1 MSVETIRYLILFVS
15 LGLLMLMQIG
25 FLCMESGVVRS
36 KNSINVAAKNL
47 MDLLLVFL
55 LFWLFGYSM
64 MFGDSQS
71 GLFGQFTPFSKY
83 AEDPF
88 KPLFFLFQAM
98 FAATAAT
105 IVSGPVAERCSLKGY
120 LVIVAVMTMLIYPVT
135 GHWVW
140 GGVYMDSSVGWLEK
154 AGFYDFAGS
163 SVVHVTGGMV
173 ALVSVVII
181 GPRAGYEKKQA
192 DGFTGHSMVMAILGY
207 LFLWLGWFGFN
218 GGSVVLADIHQLPI
232 VLMNTAIAGAAGGF
246 GVLAL
251 ELAKSEKLDILM
263 LANGILAGLVSVTA
277 GCNIFSPTASV
288 VVGICGGLLFFC
300 GKRVLD
306 WLRIDDPVRGIPVH
320 LLGGIWGVLAVALF
334 ANTDAIPKS
343 LSRMEWLMVQ
353 LEGVLAIL
361 VWGGAVG
368 WLLLTVFN
376 LFIPLRVSLEG
387 EEAGLN
393 FTEHGARTELYDL
406 LQDMKHQ
413 QVTGDFSRKVRIEPY
428 TEIGQVA
435 FQYNQVTQSFSAAQS
450 ELYETI
456 SNLECTR
463 QALNDACKQAEKVS
477 DYKSAFLANMSHEI
491 RTPINGVIGMAEL
504 MLLEEMPAK
513 QQSYIQTIH
522 SSARGLINIIND
534 ILDYSKI
541 EAGELSLEVIACDIN
556 QLLKESLDIF
566 RIQAEE
572 KNIQLSVE
580 CSPDIPPLIYADPTR
595 IRQIIINLMS
605 NSLKFTESG
614 SIFLNAGFLQGASG
628 DRLTLSIEDT
638 GIGMTEEQSKR
649 VFIAFQQADNSTAR
663 QYGGTGLGLSITR
676 QLIEMMEGV
685 INLQSQPGKGTRFEL
700 MIPVRTVQGDQ
711 VGRVPDSQDATGIY
725 EERKPAGEVIA
736 ADRWISAVC
745 HDVLVAEDN
754 RVNQMVIR
762 KYLEK
767 LGISGHILE
776 NGKQVVDY
784 CERHT
789 PQLILMD
796 SEMPEMDGLTATR
809 LIREQSHHKVQPV
822 IIGLSAH
829 AMKDHEEKG
838 LAAGMDSYLAKPVTL
853 EQLRS
858 AILHFF
864 DDIPE
869 E

>member
-1 MSVETIRYLILFVS
+1 MPVETVRYLILFVS

-25 FLCMESGVVRS
+25 FLCLESGIVRS

-47 MDLLLVFL
+47 MDLLLVIL
-55 LFWLFGYSM
+55 LFWFVGYSV
-64 MFGDSQS
+64 MFGDTSF
-71 GLFGQFTPFSKY
+71 GLVGELSPFHENSN
-83 AEDPF
+83 DLF
-88 KPLFFLFQAM
+88 QPLFFLFQAM

-105 IVSGPVAERCSLKGY
+105 IVSGSVAERCSLKGY
-120 LVIVAVMTMLIYPVT
+120 LIIVTTVTLVIYPVV

-140 GGVYMDSSVGWLEK
+140 GGIYTNSEAGWLER

-163 SVVHVTGGMV
+163 SVVHVTGGIV
-173 ALVSVVII
+173 ALVSAIII
-181 GPRAGYEKKQA
+181 GPRIGYEHKRS

-218 GGSVVLADIHQLPI
+218 GGSVALIDFHQLPS

-251 ELAKSEKLDILM
+251 ELAKSDKLDILM
-263 LANGILAGLVSVTA
+263 LANGIIAGLVSVTA
-277 GCNIFSPTASV
+277 GCNIFSATASV
-288 VVGICGGLLFFC
+288 VVGACGGLLFFI
-300 GKRVLD
+300 GWRVLD
-306 WLRIDDPVRGIPVH
+306 WLKVDDPVRGIPVH

-334 ANTDAIPKS
+334 ANTDLIPES

-361 VWGGAVG
+361 AWGGAVG
-368 WLLLTVFN
+368 WILLTVFN
-376 LFIPLRVSLEG
+376 RFIPLRVSLDG
-387 EEAGLN
+387 EKAGLN

-413 QVTGDFSRKVRIEPY
+413 QITGDFSHKVRIEPY
-428 TEIGQVA
+428 TEIGQIA

-456 SNLECTR
+456 SNLERTR

-580 CSPDIPPLIYADPTR
+580 CSPDIPPLIYVDPTR

-638 GIGMTEEQSKR
+638 GIGMTEEQRKR

-700 MIPVRTVQGDQ
+700 TIPVRTVQGDQ

-725 EERKPAGEVIA
+725 EERKPDGDVIA
-736 ADRWISAVC
+736 ADRWMSAVC

-796 SEMPEMDGLTATR
+796 SEMPEMDGLTATQ
-809 LIREQSHHKVQPV
+809 LIRKQSHHKVQPMV
-822 IIGLSAH
+822 LGLSAH
-829 AMKDHEEKG
+829 AMKDHEKQG
-838 LAAGMDSYLAKPVTL
+838 LASGMDAYLAKPVTL
-853 EQLRS
+853 EQLRT
-858 AILHFF
+858 AILQFF
-864 DDIPE
+864 SALPE
-869 E
+869 K